1 MKTFKDYLI
10 EFDTPQIYCDMDGVI
25 ADFVTFTRE
34 HLGHPFKDEYWTDLP
49 ENMFYLLP
57 PMKDAHDLWKFIG
70 KYDPFILTAVP
81 RKSESRC
88 KIY

>member
-1 MKTFKDYLI
+1 MKTFKDYLV

-25 ADFVTFTRE
+25 ADFVTFTSK

-57 PMKDAHDLWKFIG
+57 PMSDAHDLWR
-70 KYDPFILTAVP
+70 L
-81 RKSESRC
+81 
-88 KIY
+88 